1 MIPIRLLPALLL
13 FAVLPAAAAPPDAD
27 DYTAVYRALAERRA
41 PAVVPVKFV
50 MSVNSDGNEQRL
62 EDRTQGLVVT
72 ADGLVLLP
80 DRAVSMDLGAFG
92 GGTPGQAAPVATSS
106 EFRVRLAD
114 SEEWRA
120 ADLVT
125 RDKELG
131 LAWIRLRGVFAP
143 LPFVDLAEGA
153 PAAPGMVFFSVLRTS
168 DDWGG
173 VPVFR
178 PGLIL
183 GETRTPVFRLLV
195 EGVPGMAFSQE
206 GRPMG
211 FVDVDLGAIMRARST
226 GMGLDMADMVLR
238 MTPVDRVAAATAQA
252 ARLPVAGQGD

>member
-1 MIPIRLLPALLL
+1 MTPIRLLPLLL
-13 FAVLPAAAAPPDAD
+13 LLAAPPALAVPPVVH
-27 DYTAVYRALAERRA
+27 DYTAVYRMLAGRRA

-50 MSVNSDGNEQRL
+50 MSVNSEGNEQRI

-92 GGTPGQAAPVATSS
+92 GGSPGQAAPVATSS

-131 LAWIRLRGVFAP
+131 LAWLRLRDVASP
-143 LPFVDLAEGA
+143 LPFVDLAEGGA
-153 PAAPGMVFFSVLRTS
+153 AAPGMVFFSVLRTS

-178 PGLIL
+178 PGLVL

-195 EGVPGMAFSQE
+195 EGVPGMAFSVE
-206 GRPMG
+206 GKPVG
-211 FVDVDLGAIMRARST
+211 FVDVDLGTIMRARNT

-252 ARLPVAGQGD
+252 ARLPVAGQGE